1 MLSHA
6 DLLDARL
13 GELSS
18 PNSGLQLYCKMETLL
33 ISNYAVDVVNLL
45 LILFNATTIDL
56 NWLNSLGKVIIIT
69 TTLLYN
75 LI

>member
-18 PNSGLQLYCKMETLL
+18 PNSGLQLYCKLETLL
-33 ISNYAVDVVNLL
+33 ISNYVLNVVNLL
-45 LILFNATTIDL
+45 LILFNATRIEL
-56 NWLNSLGKVIIIT
+56 KWLNSLGK
-69 TTLLYN
+69 
-75 LI
+75 

>member
-18 PNSGLQLYCKMETLL
+18 PNSGLQLYCKLETLL
-33 ISNYAVDVVNLL
+33 ISNYVLNVVNLL
-45 LILFNATTIDL
+45 LILFNVTRIEL
-56 NWLNSLGKVIIIT
+56 KWLNSLGK
-69 TTLLYN
+69 
-75 LI
+75 

>member
-18 PNSGLQLYCKMETLL
+18 PNSGLQLYCKLEALL
-33 ISNYAVDVVNLL
+33 ILNQALKIVNLL
-45 LILFNATTIDL
+45 LT
-56 NWLNSLGKVIIIT
+56 SS
-69 TTLLYN
+69 
-75 LI
+75 

>member
-45 LILFNATTIDL
+45 LTLFNPTAIDL
-56 NWLNSLGKVIIIT
+56 
-69 TTLLYN
+69 
-75 LI
+75 

>member
-33 ISNYAVDVVNLL
+33 ISNYAVNVVNLL
-45 LILFNATTIDL
+45 LILFNPDYNFEL
-56 NWLNSLGKVIIIT
+56 NWLNSLGK
-69 TTLLYN
+69 
-75 LI
+75 

>member
-18 PNSGLQLYCKMETLL
+18 PNSGLQLYCKLER
-33 ISNYAVDVVNLL
+33 L
-45 LILFNATTIDL
+45 LILKSKLRDASICSLDRLNASPASQAASIHWKS
-56 NWLNSLGKVIIIT
+56 NYYYYIT
-69 TTLLYN
+69 A
-75 LI
+75 

>member
-13 GELSS
+13 GECAPLA
-18 PNSGLQLYCKMETLL
+18 PAAREARAGNCQFVPYFTLMRPKWTNFFK
-33 ISNYAVDVVNLL
+33 SNCA
-45 LILFNATTIDL
+45 AL
-56 NWLNSLGKVIIIT
+56 NF
-69 TTLLYN
+69 N

>member
-18 PNSGLQLYCKMETLL
+18 PNSGLQLYCKMEILL
-33 ISNYAVDVVNLL
+33 ISNYAVNVVNLL
-45 LILFNATTIDL
+45 LILFNPTTIEL
-56 NWLNSLGKVIIIT
+56 NWLNSLAK
-69 TTLLYN
+69 
-75 LI
+75 